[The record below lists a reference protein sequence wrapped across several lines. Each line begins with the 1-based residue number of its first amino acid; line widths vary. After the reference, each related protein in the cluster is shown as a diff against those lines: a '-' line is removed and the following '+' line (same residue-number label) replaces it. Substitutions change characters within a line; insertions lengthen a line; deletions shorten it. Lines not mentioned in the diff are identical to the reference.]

1 MDMCAKD
8 IEILLYMSNKLSIFV
23 KMIKIFILEK
33 LILKGKWKK
42 MN

>member
-23 KMIKIFILEK
+23 IMIKKFILEK